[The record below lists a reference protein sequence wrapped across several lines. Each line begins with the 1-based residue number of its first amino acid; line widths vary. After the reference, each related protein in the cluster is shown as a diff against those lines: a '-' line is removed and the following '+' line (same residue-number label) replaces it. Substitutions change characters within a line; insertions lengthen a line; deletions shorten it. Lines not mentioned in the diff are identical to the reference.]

1 MPATM
6 ARPSEEETGV
16 LEVLT
21 GTGLAIAAGL
31 NAYIPLLALGLA
43 GRFLDVVQLPAAW
56 AWLENEWVLGILVVL
71 LVIEMVADRV
81 PVVDTV
87 NDAVQSIVRPAAG
100 GIVFGTGTSSETV
113 AVSDP
118 AAFID
123 SGSWVPVVIGIVIAL
138 LVHLAKMALRPVANA
153 LTAGAAAP
161 VLSTVEDVGAVMLS
175 VFALILPVLVVVSI
189 VGAVAAIV
197 LTLRRARRRRR
208 SVSPA

>member
-1 MPATM
+1 MAT
-6 ARPSEEETGV
+6 PESEEADV

-31 NAYIPLLALGLA
+31 NAYVPLLALGLA

-56 AWLENEWVLGILVVL
+56 AWLENEWVLGVLAVL
-71 LVIEMVADRV
+71 LVIELIADKV

-87 NDAVQSIVRPAAG
+87 NDWVQSIVRPASG
-100 GIVFGTGTSSETV
+100 GIVFGTGATSETA

-118 AAFID
+118 AAFVD
-123 SGSWVPVVIGIVIAL
+123 SGGWVPIVIGIAIAL
-138 LVHLAKMALRPVANA
+138 LVHLAKMALRPAANA

-161 VLSTVEDVGAVMLS
+161 VLSTIEDVGAVLLS
-175 VFALILPVLVVVSI
+175 LFALLVPVLVVVTL
-189 VGAVAAIV
+189 VGAVAAV
-197 LTLRRARRRRR
+197 TLTLRRARQRRR

>member
-1 MPATM
+1 MAT
-6 ARPSEEETGV
+6 PESEEADV

-31 NAYIPLLALGLA
+31 NAYVPLLALGLA

-56 AWLENEWVLGILVVL
+56 AWLENEWVLGILAVL
-71 LVIEMVADRV
+71 LVIELIADKV

-87 NDAVQSIVRPAAG
+87 NDWVQSIVRPASG
-100 GIVFGTGTSSETV
+100 GIVFGTGATSETA

-118 AAFID
+118 AAFVD
-123 SGSWVPVVIGIVIAL
+123 SGGWVPIVIGIAIAL
-138 LVHLAKMALRPVANA
+138 LVHLAKMALRPAANA

-161 VLSTVEDVGAVMLS
+161 VLSTIEDVGAVLLS
-175 VFALILPVLVVVSI
+175 VFALLVPVLVVVTL
-189 VGAVAAIV
+189 VGAVAAV
-197 LTLRRARRRRR
+197 TLTLRRARRRRR